1 MKYFCLADSP
11 LGKLTLISN
20 GKSLVE
26 LLFGKVLKE
35 GLINNENLEIFKQTK
50 NWLSRYFKGENPNP
64 SELSLEL
71 NGSVFRKKVWEM
83 LLKIPYGKTKS
94 YKEISEI
101 VSPNKKLAARAV
113 GLAISKNPI
122 PIIIPCHRVI
132 GSNGKLIGYS
142 GGIEKKIFLLSHENA
157 QLKGEQHEKHKS

>member
-1 MKYFCLADSP
+1 MEYFCFLNSP
-11 LGKLTLISN
+11 IGDLTLVSN

-26 LLFGKVLKE
+26 LIFGKVEKE
-35 GLINNENLEIFKQTK
+35 GLTNNENLEIFKQTK
-50 NWLSRYFKGENPNP
+50 NWLSRYFNGEKPLP
-64 SELSLEL
+64 SELNLEPF
-71 NGSVFRKKVWEM
+71 GSPFRKKVWEA

-113 GLAISKNPI
+113 GGAISKNPI

-132 GSNGKLIGYS
+132 GSNGKLTGFS
-142 GGIEKKIFLLSHENA
+142 GGIEKKIFLLNHENA
-157 QLKGEQHEKHKS
+157 QFKAE

>member
-1 MKYFCLADSP
+1 MEYFCFLNSP
-11 LGKLTLISN
+11 IGDLTIVSN

-50 NWLSRYFKGENPNP
+50 NWLSRYFKGEKPLP
-64 SELSLEL
+64 GEL
-71 NGSVFRKKVWEM
+71 NLEPFGSPFRKKVWEA

-101 VSPNKKLAARAV
+101 VSPNKKMAARAV
-113 GLAISKNPI
+113 GGAISKNPI

-132 GSNGKLIGYS
+132 GSNGKLTGFS
-142 GGIEKKIFLLSHENA
+142 GGIEKKIFLLNHENA
-157 QLKGEQHEKHKS
+157 QFKGE

>member
-1 MKYFCLADSP
+1 MEYFCFLNSP
-11 LGKLTLISN
+11 IGDLTLVSN

-26 LLFGKVLKE
+26 LIFGKVEKE
-35 GLINNENLEIFKQTK
+35 GLTNNENLEIFKQTK
-50 NWLSRYFKGENPNP
+50 NWLSRYFNGEKPLP
-64 SELSLEL
+64 SELNLEPF
-71 NGSVFRKKVWEM
+71 GSPFRKKVWEA

-113 GLAISKNPI
+113 GGAIFKNPI

-132 GSNGKLIGYS
+132 GSNGKLTGFS
-142 GGIEKKIFLLSHENA
+142 GGIEKKIFLLNHENA
-157 QLKGEQHEKHKS
+157 QFKGE